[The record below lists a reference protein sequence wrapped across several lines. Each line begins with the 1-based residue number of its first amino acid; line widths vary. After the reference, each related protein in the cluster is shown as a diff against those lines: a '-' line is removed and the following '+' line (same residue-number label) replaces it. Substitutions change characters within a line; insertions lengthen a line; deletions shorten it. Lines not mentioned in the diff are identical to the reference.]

1 MSVYNEYS
9 KLKTVFLGKRFTEK
23 IVRDQFKHAGNEEFI
38 QAMIRLN
45 SETNED
51 LDAIEAY
58 LTSIGVEVFRPNLD
72 VYWEL
77 NYLNKEFCIF
87 DPGSCRDWCFA
98 YGDTIIIGQTSLSQR
113 KHEYLFFEEALQILE
128 KRGKTI
134 VTYPVQPIPSQKVL
148 DNQFS
153 NISFD
158 DCLKIIK
165 KFISNHSQNK
175 NELLLDQSFLHK
187 KLLENNIDKN
197 IYKSFYN
204 YNYNNLIKN
213 KILFHTASYF
223 KHDNIIY
230 GTPQGTCLGI
240 EYFKKHIEKINP
252 NVKFVYSLGESGHI
266 DGNRN
271 ILDENLVVYSSYE
284 EGDTYGYCQEF
295 NLTGI
300 KLYQGS
306 GKGMSITTFDY
317 DDKFKP
323 LEFYLNEQF
332 TSRLEGVFEYFR
344 NLKGYDQRVDFDL
357 NGLTVAPKKMI
368 GNFFD
373 KEKIKFLEKFD
384 VEVINLH
391 MRNRWFL
398 EGGIHCYTSDIDR
411 E

>member
-23 IVRDQFKHAGNEEFI
+23 IVRDQFKYVGNEEFI

-77 NYLNKEFCIF
+77 KSFANEFQIF

-98 YGDTIIIGQTSLSQR
+98 YGDTIIIGQTSLR
-113 KHEYLFFEEALQILE
+113 ERIHEYLFFEDALQTLE

-134 VTYPVQPIPSQKVL
+134 VSYPVQPIPNMQIL
-148 DNQFS
+148 DKDYENK
-153 NISFD
+153 SFD
-158 DCLKIIK
+158 YHLKTIK
-165 KFISNHSQNK
+165 EFINNHKDSKNK
-175 NELLLDQSFLHK
+175 LLLDQSRFHS
-187 KLLENNIDKN
+187 KLLKGLSLSF
-197 IYKSFYN
+197 YKSFYI

-223 KHDNIIY
+223 KHNNIIY

-252 NVKFVYSLGESGHI
+252 NVKFVYRLGEFGHI
-266 DGNRN
+266 DGNSN
-271 ILDENLVVYSSYE
+271 ILDENLVVYSNNC
-284 EGDTYGYCQEF
+284 EGDTYGYSEEF
-295 NLTGI
+295 DLTGI
-300 KLYQGS
+300 KLQSS
-306 GKGMSITTFDY
+306 GKGMAITTFDY
-317 DDKFKP
+317 DDNFKS
-323 LEFYLNEQF
+323 LESYLNEQF
-332 TSRLEGVFEYFR
+332 ETRPEGVFEYFQ

-373 KEKIKFLEKFD
+373 KEKLKFLEKFD
-384 VEVINLH
+384 VEVINLP
-391 MRNRWFL
+391 MRHRWIL
-398 EGGIHCYTSDIDR
+398 DGGIHCYTSDIDR